1 MQRHCTKK
9 RSLACALVAAAA
21 ACGAGAA
28 HAQVAGDVMVQLG
41 WDKIM
46 PKVKSGDLSQPSLP
60 GTKIDIK
67 SASAL
72 FATLTYMVT
81 DDISVE
87 VLGGA
92 PYKHDIVGAGAV
104 SGIGKIGS
112 VHQVAPTVL
121 LQYRFLPADAPLRP
135 YVGAGPTFAKFYGTK
150 GSGALTAVTNPG
162 GPPTTIGGDTEW
174 GGTIEAGANY
184 KIDKHWFIDAAIL
197 KTFISTKATLSTGQS
212 TSAKLNPIAINASI
226 GYTF

>member
-1 MQRHCTKK
+1 MKK
-9 RSLACALVAAAA
+9 QSIASALVATVAL
-21 ACGAGAA
+21 CGAGAA
-28 HAQVAGDVMVQLG
+28 QAQVAGDLLVKLG
-41 WDKIM
+41 WNKIM
-46 PKVKSGDLSQPSLP
+46 PKVKSDDLSAPSLP
-60 GTKIDIK
+60 GSKIDIK

-72 FATLTYMVT
+72 FFTATYMIT

-87 VLGGA
+87 ALGGL

-104 SGIGKIGS
+104 AGVGKIGS
-112 VHQVAPTVL
+112 VHQVSPTVL
-121 LQYRFLPADAPLRP
+121 LQYRFMPADAPLRP

-150 GSGALTAVTNPG
+150 GSAALTAVTNPG

>member
-1 MQRHCTKK
+1 MKK
-9 RSLACALVAAAA
+9 QSIAAALVAGAAL
-21 ACGAGAA
+21 CGAGAA
-28 HAQVAGDVMVQLG
+28 QAQVAGQYMLKLG
-41 WDKIM
+41 WNKIM
-46 PKVKSGDLSQPSLP
+46 PKVRSEDLTAPSLP
-60 GTKIDIK
+60 DSKINIK

-72 FATLTYMVT
+72 FFTATYMIT

-87 VLGGA
+87 ALGGL

-104 SGIGKIGS
+104 AGVGKIGS
-112 VHQVAPTVL
+112 IHQISPTVL
-121 LQYRFLPADAPLRP
+121 LQYRFLAADGPFRP
-135 YVGAGPTFAKFYGTK
+135 YVGAGPTFAKFYGSK
-150 GSGALTAVTNPG
+150 GSAALTAVTNPG

-226 GYTF
+226 GYAF

>member
-1 MQRHCTKK
+1 MKK
-9 RSLACALVAAAA
+9 QSIASALVAAAA

-28 HAQVAGDVMVQLG
+28 HAQAAGDVMVQIG
-41 WDKIM
+41 WNKIM
-46 PKVKSGDLSQPSLP
+46 PKVKSSDLSAPSLP
-60 GTKIDIK
+60 GSKINIK

-72 FATLTYMVT
+72 FVTATYMIT
-81 DDISVE
+81 NDISVE
-87 VLGGA
+87 ALGGL
-92 PYKHDIVGAGAV
+92 PYKHDIEGAGAV
-104 SGIGKIGS
+104 SGVGKIGS
-112 VHQVAPTVL
+112 IHQISPTVL
-121 LQYRFLPADAPLRP
+121 LQYRFLAADGPFRP

-174 GGTIEAGANY
+174 GTTIQAGANY
-184 KIDKHWFIDAAIL
+184 KIDKHWFLDASVL

-212 TSAKLNPIAINASI
+212 TSAKLNPVSINASI

>member
-1 MQRHCTKK
+1 MKK
-9 RSLACALVAAAA
+9 HSIASALVATAAL
-21 ACGAGAA
+21 CGAGAA
-28 HAQVAGDVMVQLG
+28 QAQVAGDVLVKLG
-41 WDKIM
+41 WNKIM
-46 PKVKSGDLSQPSLP
+46 PKVKSDDLTAPSLP
-60 GTKIDIK
+60 GSKINIK

-72 FATLTYMVT
+72 FFTVTYMIT

-87 VLGGA
+87 ALGGL

-104 SGIGKIGS
+104 AGVGKIGS
-112 VHQVAPTVL
+112 VHQVSPTVL
-121 LQYRFLPADAPLRP
+121 LQYRFMPADAPLRP

-150 GSGALTAVTNPG
+150 GSAALTAVTNPG

>member
-1 MQRHCTKK
+1 MKK
-9 RSLACALVAAAA
+9 HSIASALVATVAL
-21 ACGAGAA
+21 CGAGAA
-28 HAQVAGDVMVQLG
+28 QAQVAGQVMVKLG
-41 WDKIM
+41 WNKIM
-46 PKVKSGDLSQPSLP
+46 PKVKSDDLSAPSLP
-60 GTKIDIK
+60 GSKIDIK

-72 FATLTYMVT
+72 FFTATYMIT

-87 VLGGA
+87 ALGGL

-104 SGIGKIGS
+104 AGVGKIGS
-112 VHQVAPTVL
+112 VHQVSPTVL
-121 LQYRFLPADAPLRP
+121 LQYRFMAADAPFRP

-150 GSGALTAVTNPG
+150 GSAALTAVTNPG

-174 GGTIEAGANY
+174 GGTIEVGGNY
-184 KIDKHWFIDAAIL
+184 KIDKHWFIDAAVL

-212 TSAKLNPIAINASI
+212 TSAKLDPIAINASI

>member
-1 MQRHCTKK
+1 MKK
-9 RSLACALVAAAA
+9 QSIATALVAAAA

-28 HAQVAGDVMVQLG
+28 HAQSAGEVMVQLG
-41 WDKIM
+41 WNKIM
-46 PKVKSGDLSQPSLP
+46 PKVRSSDLSAPALP
-60 GTKIDIK
+60 GSQINIK

-72 FATLTYMVT
+72 FATLTYMIT

-87 VLGGA
+87 ALGGL

-104 SGIGKIGS
+104 SGVGKIGS
-112 VHQVAPTVL
+112 IHQISPTVL
-121 LQYRFLPADAPLRP
+121 LQYRFLEANGPFRP
-135 YVGAGPTFAKFYGTK
+135 YVGAGPTYAKFYGTK
-150 GSGALTAVTNPG
+150 GSAALTAVTNPG

-174 GGTIEAGANY
+174 GGTVQAGANY
-184 KIDKHWFIDAAIL
+184 KIDKHWFVDAAIL

-212 TSAKLNPIAINASI
+212 ASARLNPVAINASV

>member
-1 MQRHCTKK
+1 MKK
-9 RSLACALVAAAA
+9 QSIASALVATVAL
-21 ACGAGAA
+21 CGAGAA
-28 HAQVAGDVMVQLG
+28 QAQVAGQVMFQLG
-41 WDKIM
+41 WNKIM
-46 PKVKSGDLSQPSLP
+46 PKVKSDDLTAPALP
-60 GTKIDIK
+60 GSKINIK

-72 FATLTYMVT
+72 FFTGTYMIT

-87 VLGGA
+87 ALGGL

-104 SGIGKIGS
+104 AGVGKIGS
-112 VHQVAPTVL
+112 IHQISPTVL
-121 LQYRFLPADAPLRP
+121 LQYRFLASDATFRP
-135 YVGAGPTFAKFYGTK
+135 YIGAGPTFAKFYGTR
-150 GSGALTAVTNPG
+150 GSAALTAVTNPG

-174 GGTIEAGANY
+174 GFTTQVGGAY

-212 TSAKLNPIAINASI
+212 TSAKLNPIAINASV

>member
-1 MQRHCTKK
+1 MKK
-9 RSLACALVAAAA
+9 QSIASALVATVAL
-21 ACGAGAA
+21 CGAGAA
-28 HAQVAGDVMVQLG
+28 QAQVAGDLLVKLG
-41 WDKIM
+41 WNKIM
-46 PKVKSGDLSQPSLP
+46 PKVKSDDLSAPSLP
-60 GTKIDIK
+60 GSKIDIK

-72 FATLTYMVT
+72 FFTATYMIT

-87 VLGGA
+87 ALGGL

-104 SGIGKIGS
+104 AGVGKIGS
-112 VHQVAPTVL
+112 VHQVSPTVL
-121 LQYRFLPADAPLRP
+121 LQYRFLAADAPFRP

-150 GSGALTAVTNPG
+150 GSAALTAVTNPG

-174 GGTIEAGANY
+174 GGSVEVGGNY
-184 KIDKHWFIDAAIL
+184 KIDKHWFIDAAVI

>member
-1 MQRHCTKK
+1 MKK
-9 RSLACALVAAAA
+9 QSIASALVATVAL
-21 ACGAGAA
+21 CGAGAA
-28 HAQVAGDVMVQLG
+28 QAQVAGDLLVKLG
-41 WDKIM
+41 WNKIM
-46 PKVKSGDLSQPSLP
+46 PKVKSDDLSAPSLP
-60 GTKIDIK
+60 GSKIDIK

-72 FATLTYMVT
+72 FFTATYMIT

-87 VLGGA
+87 ALGGL

-104 SGIGKIGS
+104 AGVGKIGS
-112 VHQVAPTVL
+112 VHQVSPTVL
-121 LQYRFLPADAPLRP
+121 LQYRFLAADAPFRP

-150 GSGALTAVTNPG
+150 GSAALTSVTNPG

-174 GGTIEAGANY
+174 GGSVEVGGNY